1 MKILATLTNLSLT
14 LGGKKLFDKAQLT
27 INQGERIGL
36 LGLNGHGKSSLLKI
50 IIEDIKADTT
60 IPTFMFDKT
69 REFCRPDG
77 KLDVLLIPQE
87 IDMRRYGT
95 VPIIDFFWSF
105 YPELYETHCALEE
118 INKKL
123 ENDYTNE
130 SYLALQQDY
139 QTKLD
144 NADAWNLQQ
153 RYESYLK
160 SLELFD
166 LQQELHDLSGGEQ
179 KKVLLSLGLAAPHAL
194 ILWDEPTN
202 HLDLETLDFLEGELK
217 TSSKT
222 FIVISHDRTFLA
234 KVTNKI
240 VSIQHHKLHPFQGS
254 YAEYLEHLATQEQER
269 QALLAKLKNTL
280 KRETEWMRQ
289 GIKARGTRSKK
300 RVENYVDLKSKVSTI
315 KEQAKRLLDMNMTAS
330 SRKTKILVDAKKVSF
345 AYPQQTPLFENLN
358 VELWKEDRVGL
369 IGPNGVGKSTL
380 LKLLMGELQ
389 PSSGTIKRADD
400 LNVAYFSQHREEL
413 TPNLTP
419 ATYLCEGNDTVHL
432 ANGSTL
438 HINGYLERF
447 LFQRADA
454 HRPLS
459 HFSGGEKN
467 RLQLAKHLLKKADL
481 WIFDEPTNDLDLET
495 LEILERTLCESKGA
509 LILISHDRSFLS
521 QVTNKVW
528 YLTAE
533 GFESFHGGY
542 SQVEEYIATLQ
553 LERELSQMSGET
565 PAPSSTPKPEVVK
578 KVVDK
583 EQLQKDIL
591 NYEQVIAK
599 INESL
604 QKMEKEG
611 DFSGEKAQV
620 YGELQ
625 AKLGQLEEKLL
636 TFYEDLES

>member
-1 MKILATLTNLSLT
+1 LKILATLTNLSLT
-14 LGGKKLFDKAQLT
+14 LGGKKLFDKAQVT

-50 IIEDIKADTT
+50 IIEEIKADTT

-69 REFCRPDG
+69 RDFCRPDG

-87 IDMRRYGT
+87 IDMRRFGRI
-95 VPIIDFFWSF
+95 PIIDFFWSF
-105 YPELYETHCALEE
+105 YPELHEIHLALED

-123 ENDYTNE
+123 ESDYTNE
-130 SYLALQQDY
+130 TYLALQQEY
-139 QTKLD
+139 QLKLD
-144 NADAWNLQQ
+144 DADAWNLQQ

-160 SLELFD
+160 SLELLNF
-166 LQQELHDLSGGEQ
+166 QQEIHELSGGEQ

-202 HLDLETLDFLEGELK
+202 HLDLETLDFLESELK
-217 TSSKT
+217 SSSKT

-289 GIKARGTRSKK
+289 GIRARGTRSKK

-330 SRKTKILVDAKKVSF
+330 TRKTKILVNAKNVSF
-345 AYPQQTPLFENLN
+345 SYPEQGPLFQNLN

-380 LKLLMGELQ
+380 LKLLMGELS
-389 PSSGTIKRADD
+389 PVSGTIKRADD

-419 ATYLCEGNDTVHL
+419 ATYLCDGNDMVHL
-432 ANGSTL
+432 ANGSVL

-495 LEILERTLCESKGA
+495 LEILERTLCESRGA

-528 YLTAE
+528 YLTAD

-553 LERELSQMSGET
+553 LEREINQLGDEAPKTKNSQKT
-565 PAPSSTPKPEVVK
+565 QKPKRVI
-578 KVVDK
+578 DK
-583 EQLQKDIL
+583 EQLSKDIATF
-591 NYEQVIAK
+591 EQIISK
-599 INESL
+599 ITESL
-604 QKMEKEG
+604 QKIEEEG
-611 DFSGEKAQV
+611 DFTGEKTQV

-625 AKLGQLEEKLL
+625 ARLGDLEEKLL
-636 TFYEDLES
+636 RLYEDLES